1 MSRQG
6 LVKRHEYSKWDL
18 LPLSFIKK
26 KEMQDCFRCCL
37 VLSHRYVSWGI
48 EERGM
53 NSLKKELS
61 GEIAGGKENKNIFL
75 INGGLE

>member
-1 MSRQG
+1 
-6 LVKRHEYSKWDL
+6 
-18 LPLSFIKK
+18 
-26 KEMQDCFRCCL
+26 MQDCFRCCL